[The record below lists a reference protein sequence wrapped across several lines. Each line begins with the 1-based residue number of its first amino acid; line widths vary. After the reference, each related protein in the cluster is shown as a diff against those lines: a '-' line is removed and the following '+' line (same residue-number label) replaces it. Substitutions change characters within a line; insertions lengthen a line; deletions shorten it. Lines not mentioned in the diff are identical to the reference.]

1 MDTTIIHKEID
12 LIQACIAR
20 MAKNSFLLKGWAI
33 TITGILLAIAQ
44 TTSRSSLLALTIFLP
59 LICFWY
65 LDAYFLRLERMYR
78 KLYEWVLIA
87 RKNNDDSFL
96 YDLNPYRFEE
106 NVNSILETMFSC
118 SLKYYYGTPI
128 ILIIFIIAKI

>member
-1 MDTTIIHKEID
+1 
-12 LIQACIAR
+12 
-20 MAKNSFLLKGWAI
+20 
-33 TITGILLAIAQ
+33 
-44 TTSRSSLLALTIFLP
+44 
-59 LICFWY
+59 
-65 LDAYFLRLERMYR
+65 MYR